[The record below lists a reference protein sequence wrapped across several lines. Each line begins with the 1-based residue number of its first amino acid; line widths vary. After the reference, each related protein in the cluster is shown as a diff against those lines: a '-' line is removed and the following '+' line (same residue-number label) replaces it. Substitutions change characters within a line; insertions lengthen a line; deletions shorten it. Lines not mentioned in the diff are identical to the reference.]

1 MKNRTAIWMV
11 AVLSGAGF
19 ILDSS
24 AHPQSTA
31 SPIRRIELKA
41 ARPFRLQIPGSLWRR
56 LALYAAILRGTF
68 ICGQSPTK

>member
-41 ARPFRLQIPGSLWRR
+41 GQTVSIANSGSLWRR